1 MVKLGQNGKKRY
13 NQIIGKK
20 GANGH
25 ICRMVN
31 LGQMVVKWSRNGGK
45 MVYLGKLGRSKSAF

>member
-1 MVKLGQNGKKRY
+1 MVKKRY

-20 GANGH
+20 GDNGH
-25 ICRMVN
+25 ICRMVI

-45 MVYLGKLGRSKSAF
+45 MVCLGKRGLYPSILKALLE